1 MKQCNFCENT
11 NLTHKTTDYIYR
23 HREHFM
29 LFKNVPAEICDYCG
43 ERYYEAKVLKTI
55 EKEFFEILNHRKKPS
70 RKIEMPVEEYAAV

>member
-29 LFKNVPAEICDYCG
+29 LFKNVPAEIFDYCG
-43 ERYYEAKVLKTI
+43 ERYYEAKVLKRI
-55 EKEFFEILNHRKKPS
+55 EKEFFEILNHRKEPS